1 MMNSAAKLTE
11 FLLIMEE
18 TDEMGQVHEEV
29 VSQAASPLS
38 TYDEALL
45 EELLEV
51 GGLKYSCSSR
61 NSKREP
67 MQCYACRDKTYEHC
81 SYCLCPVCQEHG
93 RQVQLWISY
102 RQVMVCTPCQAQ
114 LREVAQQE
122 QNLNLA

>member
-29 VSQAASPLS
+29 
-38 TYDEALL
+38 
-45 EELLEV
+45 LEV

-114 LREVAQQE
+114 LREVAQRE
-122 QNLNLA
+122 QNFNLA